1 MNKFMKK
8 TISVAT
14 AAVMALGCAACT
26 PDSTVSSTSDVS
38 ITASTV
44 GNAVTEFGSGYT
56 AVIQNAGT
64 LDEDS
69 AFSEQEAAKTVIQA
83 AEEGMVLLR
92 NEGDALPLTSS
103 DTVAV
108 FGTQQFFKNNYS
120 YYGYHITGA
129 GSGNIFAEFDS
140 EVYSPIVSIRE
151 KANEGKFKLYEPI
164 AQKYKDDFDR
174 LWADYTTYT
183 PYTPSA
189 EDLNKAKADGVNKAI
204 FFVSRLEGE
213 SSDEERG
220 IIDNDEIKNNAAPDN
235 AIEKGQWYLS
245 NSEEAMIKTLSET
258 FDKVI
263 VVVNTGNLMDTN
275 WVKEGKADA
284 VLCAWYGGI
293 DSGKALANILS
304 GDATPSGKLTETAA
318 DINNYPTTENIMK
331 MFEDGGFYDHRY
343 TSYTEDIFVGYRYF
357 ETFTN
362 IPVNFEFGFG
372 LSYTEFDISDLK
384 YSESDGN
391 ITVSAKITNIG
402 DKYSGKEVFQVYF
415 SAPQMN
421 VGEAKLSKP
430 AKELAGFVK
439 TKLLAPSE
447 SEIVSVTFPVSEM
460 SSYDDTGVTATKS
473 AYVLEAGDYK
483 IYAGNSVRKVE
494 LAGTYNVGA
503 FTIVEQLSE
512 KMAPKDLALRLLANG
527 EFEALKSAEFK
538 ELDTT
543 PVSDFT
549 PPEEDAPVVFDD
561 TVTYGDVLSG
571 KNTLDEL
578 VSQFTI
584 DELASFALRQ
594 VVEGSAGHGLGGF
607 GGNESVT
614 EKYGVPLARGC
625 DGPISPPGL
634 RQSTGHSFP
643 SGMVIGCSFNIDLA
657 ADLGIIAGKVHDE
670 NPMCELWL
678 APGMNIMRSPLCGRN
693 FEYYSEDPLVSGL
706 VASAVIYNTQKF
718 DVGVSVKHF
727 AVNNK
732 ELNRVYNDSRLS
744 ERALREIYLRGF
756 EMVVKEADPVS
767 IMSSYNLINGYSAG
781 HATQLLRGIAR
792 EEWGFDGL
800 YLSDWGGSGGYNLV
814 EAIHGGNN
822 VWMGTENDSYQE
834 LVDAYNNGIVSRELL
849 EENAKYVIGAMLEIN
864 LPEGFNPNNQ

>member
-8 TISVAT
+8 TIS
-14 AAVMALGCAACT
+14 AA
-26 PDSTVSSTSDVS
+26 
-38 ITASTV
+38 
-44 GNAVTEFGSGYT
+44 T
-56 AVIQNAGT
+56 AVILATGCASCSPNGSISSGSTNSSTHSSESAVTSFGTGYGDTIKNAGT
-64 LDEDS
+64 LNIDS
-69 AFSEQEAAKTVIQA
+69 PFSEDEVAKTVIRA

-92 NEGDALPLTSS
+92 NDNNALPLVSS

-108 FGTQQFFKNNYS
+108 FGSQQFFKNNYS

-140 EVYSPIVSIRE
+140 NIYSPIVSIRE
-151 KANEGKFKLYEPI
+151 KAVEGKFKLYEPI
-164 AQKYKDDFDR
+164 AAKYKADFDA
-174 LWADYTTYT
+174 LWSDYTTYK
-183 PYTPSA
+183 PYIPSA
-189 EDLNKAKADGVNKAI
+189 EDLTQAKADGVNKAI

-213 SSDEERG
+213 SSDEERA
-220 IIDNDEIKNNAAPDN
+220 IIDNDEVKNNAVPDN

-245 NSEEAMIKTLSET
+245 EQEKSMLKTLNDN
-258 FDKVI
+258 FDQVI
-263 VVVNTGNLMDTN
+263 VVVNTGNIMDTN

-293 DSGKALANILS
+293 DSGKALANVLS

-331 MFEDGGFYDHRY
+331 MFKDGGFYDHRY

-357 ETFTN
+357 ETFTDV
-362 IPVNFEFGFG
+362 PVNYEFGFG
-372 LSYTEFDISDLK
+372 LSYTEFDISNIK
-384 YSESDGN
+384 YSEADGN
-391 ITVSAKITNIG
+391 ITVSAKITNVG
-402 DKYSGKEVFQVYF
+402 DKYSGKEVLQVYF
-415 SAPQMN
+415 SAPQMG

-430 AKELAGFVK
+430 GKELAGYVK

-447 SEIVSVTFPVSEM
+447 SEVVSVTFPVSEM
-460 SSYDDTGVTATKS
+460 SSYDDTGVTAAKS
-473 AYVLEAGDYK
+473 AYVLEAGDYS
-483 IYAGNSVRKVE
+483 IYAGNSVKNVE
-494 LAGTYNVGA
+494 LAGTYTVGA
-503 FTIVEQLSE
+503 FTVVEQLST
-512 KMAPKDLALRLLANG
+512 KMAPKDLSLRLLANG
-527 EFEALKSAEFK
+527 EFEALESAEF
-538 ELDTT
+538 ETLDTT
-543 PVSDFT
+543 PVAGFT
-549 PPEEDAPVVFDD
+549 PSAEDEPVVFDD
-561 TVTYGDVLSG
+561 IVTYGDVLNG
-571 KNTLDEL
+571 NNTLDEL

-594 VVEGSAGHGLGGF
+594 FVKGSAGQGLGGF

-634 RQSTGHSFP
+634 RQATGHSLP

-657 ADLGIIAGKVHDE
+657 ADLGILAGKVHDE
-670 NPMCELWL
+670 NAMYELWL

-706 VASAVIYNTQKF
+706 TASAVIYNTEKF
-718 DVGVSVKHF
+718 NAGVSVKHF

-767 IMSSYNLINGYSAG
+767 IMSSYNFINGYSAA

-800 YLSDWGGSGGYNLV
+800 FLSDWGGSGGYNLV

-822 VWMGTENDSYQE
+822 VWMGTEVDTYQP
-834 LVDAYNNGIVSRELL
+834 LVDAYNSGIVSRELL
-849 EENAKYVIGAMLEIN
+849 EESAKYVIGSMLEIK
-864 LPEGFNPNNQ
+864 LPEGFNPNKQ